1 MLRFLC
7 FNLIF
12 PILFCAGANVMIDL
26 FSQASTIKFYK
37 DGQELVLSTEE
48 QEKFEDLFCQAIEN
62 SLEKPAYSVSLH
74 DQTVE
79 AMKEG
84 FWVKFIFNQTMVKH
98 EMPFDELLI
107 HIEQDCHGLNVIRG
121 NNGKYEGRCFYLDL
135 EGTLDDVYNFLNQI
149 EIETKQEIELES
161 QEIKETSVEQENK
174 HVNENENEQEKLN
187 DENTI
192 ANKDTKAENQDN
204 SSDEK
209 KNIVINQNPNS
220 EENLSKSQ
228 QELLNHLS

>member
-26 FSQASTIKFYK
+26 FSQVKTIKFYK
-37 DGQELVLSTEE
+37 DGQELVLSAEE

-135 EGTLDDVYNFLNQI
+135 ERTLDDVYNFLNQI

-161 QEIKETSVEQENK
+161 QEIKETNIEQENK
-174 HVNENENEQEKLN
+174 HEKENEQEKLK

-209 KNIVINQNPNS
+209 KNIVINQNPYS